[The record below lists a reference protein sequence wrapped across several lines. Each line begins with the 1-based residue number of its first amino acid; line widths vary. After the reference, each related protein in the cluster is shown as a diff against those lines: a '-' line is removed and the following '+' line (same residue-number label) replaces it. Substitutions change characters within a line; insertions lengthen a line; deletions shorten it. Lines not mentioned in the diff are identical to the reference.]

1 MKERHI
7 PLQGT
12 PNFRDLGGY
21 PTRCGRTVRFG
32 KLFRS
37 GVLSAL
43 SNSDL
48 ETLHALNIA
57 TICDFR
63 RHEEVERDPT
73 RLPAT
78 NPPRIAHIP
87 IDPGSRGSFFEQLA
101 ENETIATTDQPIDM
115 ANFMVDINRAFA
127 LEHQDSFKAML
138 DEIAALEDNAGLLFH
153 CSAGK
158 DRTGFGAALILSCLN
173 VDRETIIEDYLL
185 TGKYFKPDS
194 ESKRLTEK
202 YAQYGFADVDPQ
214 IIRPMLEVR
223 AEYIGEA
230 FRAIDEHFDSTESY
244 LENVYHLSSE
254 DLQTFRSKL
263 LV

>member
-1 MKERHI
+1 MD
-7 PLQGT
+7 GT

-37 GVLSAL
+37 GVLSEL
-43 SNSDL
+43 SSSDL
-48 ETLHALNIA
+48 DTFHRLNIA

-73 RLPAT
+73 RLPDKS
-78 NPPRIAHIP
+78 PPRIVHVP

-101 ENETIATTDQPIDM
+101 ENETIASTNQPFDM
-115 ANFMVDINRAFA
+115 AHFMVDINRAFA
-127 LEHQDSFKAML
+127 LEHQDSFKLML
-138 DEIAALEDNAGLLFH
+138 NEIAELDDSEGLLFH

-158 DRTGFGAALILSCLN
+158 DRTGFGAALILACLN

-185 TGKYFKPDS
+185 TAKYFKPDS
-194 ESKRLTEK
+194 ESKRLTKK
-202 YAQYGFADVDPQ
+202 YAHYGFADVDPQ

-223 AEYIGEA
+223 PEYIGEA
-230 FRAIDEHFDSTESY
+230 FRAIDEHYESIESY
-244 LENVYHLSSE
+244 LESVYELSSK
-254 DLQTFRSKL
+254 DLDTFRSKL
-263 LV
+263 LD